1 MILSV
6 TYNKTSGEITV
17 SSDVK
22 GIAADVNDNATQ
34 DDSSELVFEVA
45 INTSIYEAS
54 EMEVE
59 NIETTEE

>member
-6 TYNKTSGEITV
+6 TYDKTSGEITV
-17 SSDVK
+17 FSDVK
-22 GIAADVNDNATQ
+22 GITAEVNDNATQ

-45 INTSIYEAS
+45 IDTSIYEAS

>member
-6 TYNKTSGEITV
+6 TYDKTSGEITV

-22 GIAADVNDNATQ
+22 GITADVNDNATQ

-45 INTSIYEAS
+45 ID
-54 EMEVE
+54 
-59 NIETTEE
+59 TTEFESSEFELETPEE

>member
-6 TYNKTSGEITV
+6 TYDKTSGEITV
-17 SSDVK
+17 SSDVS
-22 GIAADVNDNATQ
+22 GITAEVNDNATQ

-45 INTSIYEAS
+45 IDTSIYEAS
-54 EMEVE
+54 EMEIE

>member
-6 TYNKTSGEITV
+6 TYDKTSGEITV

-22 GIAADVNDNATQ
+22 GITADVNDNATQ

-45 INTSIYEAS
+45 IDTSIYEAS